1 MKCLNCG
8 KYFSIERNLKTLFS
22 TNRDYICKSCFKLVR
37 IVNDFSMIPLSK
49 YHLIIFTLFNEIK
62 YFNYQALIYYY
73 SKLFTKII
81 TLYQGHLVIPY
92 DRFYVDDNVIKEY
105 KIMSIMEEK
114 DIVIVCNQL
123 VL

>member
-1 MKCLNCG
+1 
-8 KYFSIERNLKTLFS
+8 
-22 TNRDYICKSCFKLVR
+22 
-37 IVNDFSMIPLSK
+37 MIPLSK

-62 YFNYQALIYYY
+62 YFNYHALIYYY

-114 DIVIVCNQL
+114 DIMIVCNQL